1 MAMAPSMED
10 AGTAETAARAADTE
24 RAEKAAKA
32 KARRSTLLPF
42 AVISITYLLFT
53 VTDGALRMIV
63 LLHAYNQSFSAMQVA
78 TMFTLYECAGVV
90 TNLAAGFAGARW
102 GIRFT
107 LVLGLCLQ
115 LLTYG
120 MLYGWRE
127 EWEQGEA
134 ILYVTIS
141 QVDDACCVHACCMH
155 DVRRRRQGPDQAGRQ
170 DRHQARHAGGE
181 DLAALQA
188 RLATDGVEELAQ
200 GRRLLPRLGAAA
212 VELRGR
218 AR

>member
-1 MAMAPSMED
+1 MENDAP
-10 AGTAETAARAADTE
+10 
-24 RAEKAAKA
+24 
-32 KARRSTLLPF
+32 
-42 AVISITYLLFT
+42 
-53 VTDGALRMIV
+53 
-63 LLHAYNQSFSAMQVA
+63 QVA

-120 MLYGWRE
+120 MLYGWQE

-141 QVDDACCVHACCMH
+141 QVGAWCMH
-155 DVRRRRQGPDQAGRQ
+155 AWCMHGVHTVCAW
-170 DRHQARHAGGE
+170 RHVVHPARGHRSRCS
-181 DLAALQA
+181 AAS
-188 RLATDGVEELAQ
+188 
-200 GRRLLPRLGAAA
+200 PRT
-212 VELRGR
+212 
-218 AR
+218 